1 MKKKAGL
8 LIMLTVMSVV
18 LAGCGDFKEPISAS
32 SEGIWSK
39 YIVWPLVSLIE
50 TFKELLGT
58 YGLGIIAVTIIIR
71 LILLPLTLKQTQ
83 SSKQMQEIQPK
94 LAALKEKY
102 KSKDAVTQ
110 QKYREEMQAVMTENK
125 VNPVAGCLP
134 VIVQMPI
141 LIGFY
146 HAISRMNATPE
157 IPLGNFLV
165 FDLAAPSIVLA
176 VTAGLMQF
184 VVLRTGPAM
193 DNPQMKVMMY
203 IMPIFIIVIG
213 TIMPAALA
221 LYWVVGNIF
230 SVIQN
235 FFIYKP
241 FKKKEVVIEQT
252 KPKAK
257 GGTKRK

>member
-1 MKKKAGL
+1 
-8 LIMLTVMSVV
+8 MLTAMSVI

-32 SEGIWSK
+32 SEGFWSK

-83 SSKQMQEIQPK
+83 SSKKMQEIQPK
-94 LAALKEKY
+94 LNALKEKY

-141 LIGFY
+141 LLGFY

-157 IPLGNFLV
+157 IPLGKFLV
-165 FDLAAPSIVLA
+165 FDLAAPSITLA
-176 VTAGLMQF
+176 VIAGLMQF

-203 IMPIFIIVIG
+203 IMPVFIMVFG
-213 TIMPAALA
+213 SVMPAALA

-230 SVIQN
+230 SIVQN

-257 GGTKRK
+257 GGTRRK

>member
-1 MKKKAGL
+1 MKKKIVL
-8 LIMLTVMSVV
+8 LLMLTALSAF
-18 LAGCGDFKEPISAS
+18 LAGCGDFREPISAS
-32 SEGIWSK
+32 SEGFWSK

-50 TFKELLGT
+50 TFKGILGT

-83 SSKQMQEIQPK
+83 SSKQMQAIQPK
-94 LAALKEKY
+94 LNALKEKY

-110 QKYREEMQAVMTENK
+110 EKYRTEMQAVMSENK

-134 VIVQMPI
+134 VLVQMPI

-146 HAISRMNATPE
+146 HAISRMNASPD
-157 IPLGNFLV
+157 IPLGKFFI
-165 FDLAAPSIVLA
+165 FDLAEPAIALA
-176 VTAGLMQF
+176 IFAGLMQF
-184 VVLRTGPAM
+184 IVLRTGPAM

-203 IMPIFIIVIG
+203 IMPVFIMVFG
-213 TIMPAALA
+213 SFLPAALA

-230 SVIQN
+230 SIIQN

-241 FKKKEVVIEQT
+241 FKKKEEVVIEQPR
-252 KPKAK
+252 KK
-257 GGTKRK
+257 GGAKRK